1 MLITSE
7 SVEHIHRVVLHKCY
21 VPELIGSSEESL
33 LEKYVDL
40 PGWKCYDSEYP
51 TDLKTYCSHSTI
63 AILGKGYDGF
73 KYPDHVGVEIGDITA
88 SSYYR
93 LEIHYQNPDG
103 LYSEFF
109 FLSNTSNIQYKYN
122 VDIYLCNVR
131 ESTAFI
137 VHYVP
142 ILHV

>member
-1 MLITSE
+1 MLLTPE

-21 VPELIGSSEESL
+21 VPQLVGSSEESI

-40 PGWKCYDSEYP
+40 SGWKCYDSEYP
-51 TDLKTYCSHSTI
+51 SDLKTYCSHSTI

-103 LYSEFF
+103 LYSE
-109 FLSNTSNIQYKYN
+109 LSSFSCQI
-122 VDIYLCNVR
+122 
-131 ESTAFI
+131 
-137 VHYVP
+137 
-142 ILHV
+142 